1 MDWIEMSA
9 HHAGRVLR
17 SVGLVLALVRPL
29 ATALAQGTAP
39 SPPPAPA
46 PQNPS
51 PMLESTRLH
60 ERLASRALGGTAR
73 SFGGPG
79 AKPVELWVPDR
90 VRSRDAFDVVVH
102 FHGAAWLPQ
111 QAVAALG
118 SRTVAVV
125 LNLGAG
131 SGVYDRSFA
140 DPAVFDTLLA
150 TVARE
155 VSAVSGRPSRVN
167 RVTLAGFSAGHGAVR
182 AILREP
188 RHMARVFAVLLMDGM
203 HTSYVPE
210 GQVLAAGGAL
220 DTTNLRSLTEF
231 ARAAARGEKRM
242 LIAHSEIFPG
252 TYASTTETADWTIG
266 ALGLRRTPVLKWG
279 PRGMQQLSEVRQRRL
294 QVLGFAGTTAPD
306 HIDQLHAMP
315 ELLKRLLSR

>member
-1 MDWIEMSA
+1 MKWMEKTASGA
-9 HHAGRVLR
+9 AFVALLWPLR
-17 SVGLVLALVRPL
+17 PIA
-29 ATALAQGTAP
+29 AQGVPVA
-39 SPPPAPA
+39 PPPAPA
-46 PQNPS
+46 SLQAAQNPS
-51 PMLESTRLH
+51 PMLESTRVH
-60 ERLASRALGGTAR
+60 ERLTTRVLDGTER
-73 SFGGPG
+73 SFNGPAG
-79 AKPVELWVPDR
+79 KPVEVWVPDR
-90 VRSRDAFDVVVH
+90 VRSRDAFDVVIH
-102 FHGAAWLPQ
+102 FHGASWLPQ

-131 SGVYDRSFA
+131 SGIYDRSFA
-140 DPAVFDTLLA
+140 DPAVFDTLLD
-150 TVARE
+150 TVMRE
-155 VSAVSGRPSRVN
+155 VAAATGRVSRIG
-167 RVTLAGFSAGHGAVR
+167 RVTLVGFSAGHGAVR

-188 RHMARVFAVLLMDGM
+188 RHLARVDAVLLLDGM

-210 GQVLAAGGAL
+210 GQVLAAGGTL
-220 DTTNLRSLTEF
+220 DTMNLVSLTAF
-231 ARAAARGEKRM
+231 ARAAARGDKRM

-279 PRGMQQLSEVRQRRL
+279 PRGMQQLSEVHVRRL
-294 QVLGFAGTTAPD
+294 GVMGFAGTTAPD

>member
-1 MDWIEMSA
+1 MDWFEKVA
-9 HHAGRVLR
+9 RTAAVA
-17 SVGLVLALVRPL
+17 ALLWPQP
-29 ATALAQGTAP
+29 A
-39 SPPPAPA
+39 SPQAPAPA
-46 PQNPS
+46 QAAQHPS
-51 PMLESTRLH
+51 PMLESTRAH

-73 SFGGPG
+73 TFPGPG

-90 VRSRDAFDVVVH
+90 VGARDAFDVVIH
-102 FHGAAWLPQ
+102 FHGASWLPQ

-131 SGVYDRSFA
+131 SGIYDRSFA
-140 DPAVFDTLLA
+140 GPATFDTLLA
-150 TVARE
+150 TVTRE
-155 VSAVSGRPSRVN
+155 LSAVTGRASRMD
-167 RVTLAGFSAGHGAVR
+167 RVTLVGFSAGHGAVR

-188 RHMARVFAVLLMDGM
+188 RHLARIDAVLLLDGM

-210 GQVLAAGGAL
+210 GQVLAAGGTL
-220 DTTNLRSLTEF
+220 DTMNLVSLTAF

-252 TYASTTETADWTIG
+252 TYASTTETADWTIA
-266 ALGLRRTPVLKWG
+266 ALGLRRRPVLKWG
-279 PRGMQQLSEVRQRRL
+279 PRGMQQLSEVHAGRFG
-294 QVLGFAGTTAPD
+294 VLGFAGTTAPD

-315 ELLKRLLSR
+315 EMLKRLLSR

>member
-1 MDWIEMSA
+1 M
-9 HHAGRVLR
+9 
-17 SVGLVLALVRPL
+17 
-29 ATALAQGTAP
+29 
-39 SPPPAPA
+39 
-46 PQNPS
+46 
-51 PMLESTRLH
+51 
-60 ERLASRALGGTAR
+60 
-73 SFGGPG
+73 
-79 AKPVELWVPDR
+79 
-90 VRSRDAFDVVVH
+90 H
-102 FHGAAWLPQ
+102 FHGASWLPQ

-131 SGVYDRSFA
+131 SGIYDRSFA

-150 TVARE
+150 TVRRE
-155 VSAVSGRPSRVN
+155 VVAMTGRPSRIG
-167 RVTLAGFSAGHGAVR
+167 RVTLVGFSAGHGAVR

-188 RHMARVFAVLLMDGM
+188 RHLARVDAVLLLDGM

-210 GQVLAAGGAL
+210 GQVLAAGGML
-220 DTTNLRSLTEF
+220 DTMNLLSLTNF

-252 TYASTTETADWTIG
+252 TYASTTETADWTIS
-266 ALGLRRTPVLKWG
+266 ALGLRRAPVLQWG
-279 PRGMQQLSEVRQRRL
+279 PRGMQQLSEVRQGRFR
-294 QVLGFAGTTAPD
+294 VRGFAGTTAPD

>member
-1 MDWIEMSA
+1 MKWMEKTASGA
-9 HHAGRVLR
+9 AFVALLWPLR
-17 SVGLVLALVRPL
+17 PIA
-29 ATALAQGTAP
+29 AQGVPVA
-39 SPPPAPA
+39 PPPAPA
-46 PQNPS
+46 SLQAAQNPS
-51 PMLESTRLH
+51 PMLESTRVH
-60 ERLASRALGGTAR
+60 ERLTTRVLDGTER
-73 SFGGPG
+73 SFNGPAG
-79 AKPVELWVPDR
+79 KPVEVWVPDR
-90 VRSRDAFDVVVH
+90 VRSRHAFDVVIH
-102 FHGAAWLPQ
+102 FHGASWLPR

-131 SGVYDRSFA
+131 SGIYDRSFA

-150 TVARE
+150 TVMRE
-155 VSAVSGRPSRVN
+155 VAAATGRVSRIG
-167 RVTLAGFSAGHGAVR
+167 RVTLVGFSAGHGAVR

-188 RHMARVFAVLLMDGM
+188 RHLARVDAVLLLDGM

-210 GQVLAAGGAL
+210 GQVLAAGGTL
-220 DTTNLRSLTEF
+220 DTMNLVSLTAF
-231 ARAAARGEKRM
+231 ARAAARGDKRM

-279 PRGMQQLSEVRQRRL
+279 PRGMQQLSEVHVRRL
-294 QVLGFAGTTAPD
+294 GVMGFAGTTAPD

>member
-1 MDWIEMSA
+1 MKWMEKTASGA
-9 HHAGRVLR
+9 AFVALLWPLR
-17 SVGLVLALVRPL
+17 PIA
-29 ATALAQGTAP
+29 AQGVPVA
-39 SPPPAPA
+39 PPPAPA
-46 PQNPS
+46 SLQAAQNPS
-51 PMLESTRLH
+51 PMLESTRVH
-60 ERLASRALGGTAR
+60 ERLTTRVLDGTER
-73 SFGGPG
+73 SFNGPAG
-79 AKPVELWVPDR
+79 KPVEVWVPDR
-90 VRSRDAFDVVVH
+90 VRSRHAFDVVIH
-102 FHGAAWLPQ
+102 FHGASWLPR

-131 SGVYDRSFA
+131 SGIYDRSFA
-140 DPAVFDTLLA
+140 DPAVFDTLLD
-150 TVARE
+150 TVMRE
-155 VSAVSGRPSRVN
+155 VAAATGRVSRIG
-167 RVTLAGFSAGHGAVR
+167 RVTLVGFSAGHGAVR

-188 RHMARVFAVLLMDGM
+188 RHLARVDAVLLLDGM

-210 GQVLAAGGAL
+210 GQVLAAGGTL
-220 DTTNLRSLTEF
+220 DTMNLVSLTAF
-231 ARAAARGEKRM
+231 ARAAARGDKRM

-279 PRGMQQLSEVRQRRL
+279 PRGMQQLSEVHVRRL
-294 QVLGFAGTTAPD
+294 GVMGFAGTTAPD

>member
-1 MDWIEMSA
+1 MKWMEKTASGA
-9 HHAGRVLR
+9 AFVALLWPLR
-17 SVGLVLALVRPL
+17 PIA
-29 ATALAQGTAP
+29 AQGVPVA
-39 SPPPAPA
+39 PPPAPA
-46 PQNPS
+46 SLQAAQNPS
-51 PMLESTRLH
+51 PMLESTRVH
-60 ERLASRALGGTAR
+60 ERLTTRVLDGTER
-73 SFGGPG
+73 SFNGPAG
-79 AKPVELWVPDR
+79 KPVEVWVPDR
-90 VRSRDAFDVVVH
+90 VRSRHAFDVVIH
-102 FHGAAWLPQ
+102 FHGASWLPR

-131 SGVYDRSFA
+131 SGIYDRSFA

-150 TVARE
+150 TVMRE
-155 VSAVSGRPSRVN
+155 VAAATGRVSRIG
-167 RVTLAGFSAGHGAVR
+167 RVTLVGFSAGHGAVR

-188 RHMARVFAVLLMDGM
+188 RHLARVDAVLMLDGM

-210 GQVLAAGGAL
+210 GQVLAAGGTL
-220 DTTNLRSLTEF
+220 DTMNLVSLTAF
-231 ARAAARGEKRM
+231 ARAAARGDKRM

-279 PRGMQQLSEVRQRRL
+279 PRGMQQLSEVHVRRL
-294 QVLGFAGTTAPD
+294 GVMGFAGTTAPD